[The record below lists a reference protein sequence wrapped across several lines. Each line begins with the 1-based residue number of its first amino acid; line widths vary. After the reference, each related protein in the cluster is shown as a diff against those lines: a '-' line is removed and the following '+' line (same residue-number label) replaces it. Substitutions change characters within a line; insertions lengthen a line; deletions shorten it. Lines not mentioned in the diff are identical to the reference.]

1 MELFGRFILR
11 LLLIPLGAAVAVS
24 VAMLVIA
31 AAHWNAFLALANASP
46 QAQEDYVYAFL
57 IAGPLLA
64 MMLSLSAALTLAPAA
79 IGVLI
84 AETFA
89 IRSWIYHAANGGLA
103 AWIGWTMMQDVRDE
117 YRLFTDPKIMVAAG
131 LAGGLA
137 YWLVAG
143 WSAGFWKPVW
153 PRPEVPVRPSSQV
166 SPSPP

>member
-1 MELFGRFILR
+1 MELLGRFILR
-11 LLLIPLGAAVAVS
+11 LLLIPLGAAVAIT
-24 VAMLVIA
+24 VAVLVIA

-46 QAQEDYVYAFL
+46 QAQEDYLFALLV
-57 IAGPLLA
+57 AGPLLA
-64 MMLSLSAALTLAPAA
+64 MVLALASALAFVPAA

-103 AWIGWTMMQDVRDE
+103 AWIGWTLMEDVREE
-117 YRLFTDPKIMVAAG
+117 YRLFTDPKILVAAG
-131 LAGGLA
+131 FAGGLA

-153 PRPEVPVRPSSQV
+153 PRPEPAIKPPSLP